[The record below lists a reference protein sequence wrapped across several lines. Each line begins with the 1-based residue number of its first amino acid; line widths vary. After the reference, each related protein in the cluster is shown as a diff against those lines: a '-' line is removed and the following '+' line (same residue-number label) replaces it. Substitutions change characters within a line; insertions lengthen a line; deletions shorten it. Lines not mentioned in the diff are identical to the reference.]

1 MRLKFQW
8 VFDILAEKIEFFQEL
23 KSAKAK
29 KSLELYSTLK
39 CDFER
44 YCDRLP
50 LIGFNSQRYDIPLIR
65 RFLPSSLDRLDTLP
79 DLVIRKNNSYM
90 ALGTK
95 RLKYLDLTNY
105 LAANTSLSA
114 FYKAYNVT
122 NPKGFFAY
130 EWFDSLEKLNYPSL
144 PAREQFYSTLT
155 KSAISEEEYNE
166 CLRVW
171 NEKNMKQFGD
181 YVKYYNDLDVSGL
194 VEGIEKMMKVKI
206 DDRLDMF
213 KDSVSLPGLTQ
224 RYLFRNMGN
233 DYFTVFGEEH
243 KDLYKEMKESVVG
256 GPSIV
261 FCRYQEK
268 GKTLIKGKEVCQRI
282 TGWDAN
288 SLYLSATGDYMPTGW
303 YQFRNKENNFKKDIK
318 HSKQSIAW
326 LEYIM
331 ETQNIHIRH
340 AENDVHGE
348 KRIENYSV
356 DGYCEENNTVYEYLG
371 CVFHGHCKHHDPKR
385 ISETHTRKTTLENLG
400 YNVEMIYGCEWEKL
414 GINSKPLN
422 FPPICTMKDV
432 ENAIMSG
439 ESFGF
444 VKCDIHVPDDRIEY
458 FSQFPPVF
466 KNTEITMED
475 IGEHMQ
481 EYARSI
487 QRTKCVDKA
496 LISSMKGEGLVLLT
510 PLFKKYIEM
519 GLICTNIEWI
529 LEYNPKR
536 VFENFQN
543 KVTNDRRKADLDPAY
558 SIIGETSKTAGNCA
572 YGKCCIDKTKHN
584 SVSFVEEKNLDIH
597 IQSPHFKSIEELEGN
612 IHEVVKGKR
621 KVVIDTPIIVANA
634 VYSYAKLN
642 LICFWEFIKTYLIDE
657 YYTIMTIDTDSIYFA
672 LARDTID
679 ECVKPELREKW
690 AQEKWKFFT
699 VQDNTPMEFEGHT
712 ITRKQY
718 DKRTPGKYKEEFS
731 GIGMICLNSKVYHIW
746 TDEIVDGVAFSKT
759 SCKGV
764 QKKRNNLIRDD
775 FLSIIENPTKEHLVE
790 NSGFIRDGLQTRTYT
805 QVKKGL
811 NYFYAKR
818 KLLILTFKVKSN
830 DIVYGANC
838 IAKSNWYL
846 CYPKI

>member
-1 MRLKFQW
+1 
-8 VFDILAEKIEFFQEL
+8 
-23 KSAKAK
+23 
-29 KSLELYSTLK
+29 
-39 CDFER
+39 
-44 YCDRLP
+44 
-50 LIGFNSQRYDIPLIR
+50 
-65 RFLPSSLDRLDTLP
+65 
-79 DLVIRKNNSYM
+79 
-90 ALGTK
+90 
-95 RLKYLDLTNY
+95 
-105 LAANTSLSA
+105 
-114 FYKAYNVT
+114 
-122 NPKGFFAY
+122 
-130 EWFDSLEKLNYPSL
+130 
-144 PAREQFYSTLT
+144 
-155 KSAISEEEYNE
+155 
-166 CLRVW
+166 
-171 NEKNMKQFGD
+171 
-181 YVKYYNDLDVSGL
+181 
-194 VEGIEKMMKVKI
+194 
-206 DDRLDMF
+206 
-213 KDSVSLPGLTQ
+213 
-224 RYLFRNMGN
+224 MGN

-356 DGYCEENNTVYEYLG
+356 DGYCKENNTVYEYLG

-466 KNTEITMED
+466 KNTEISMED

-746 TDEIVDGVAFSKT
+746 TDEIVDGVALSKT

-818 KLLILTFKVKSN
+818 KVLADGITTTHL
-830 DIVYGANC
+830 DI
-838 IAKSNWYL
+838 
-846 CYPKI
+846 